1 MMRGGIGE
9 EKKYKEV
16 IMGIPVLILGES
28 GSGKS
33 CSLRNFE
40 PGEVGI
46 FNVASKPLPFRK
58 KMRMVND
65 ANYMYIIP
73 VLQKNQSKCYV
84 IDDAQYLMAF
94 SLFDRANE
102 VGYKKFTDTAVDF
115 YNLVQTV
122 IKQTSDDT
130 IVYFLQHIE
139 RDDAGRIKAK
149 TAGKML
155 DNQLTL
161 EGLFTI
167 VLLCE
172 AKGEEHYFLTQS
184 DGTNTAKS
192 PMGLFDSLKID
203 NDLFFVDQK
212 IRDYYGFNKNLQGE
226 T

>member
-1 MMRGGIGE
+1 
-9 EKKYKEV
+9 
-16 IMGIPVLILGES
+16 MGVPVLILGES

-33 CSLRNFE
+33 CSLRNFD
-40 PGEVGI
+40 PNEVGI

-58 KMRMVND
+58 KMRMLNE
-65 ANYMYIIP
+65 AKYQEIMA
-73 VLQKNQSKCYV
+73 VLVKNQSKCYV

-122 IKQTSDDT
+122 IKLTSEDT

-139 RDDAGRIKAK
+139 RDDTGRIKAK

-161 EGLFTI
+161 EGLFSI

-172 AKGEEHYFLTQS
+172 AKGEEHYFVTQS
-184 DGTNTAKS
+184 DGTSTAKS

-203 NDLFFVDQK
+203 NDLKMVDDA
-212 IRDYYGFNKNLQGE
+212 IRNYYEFGKGEEKND
-226 T
+226 

>member
-1 MMRGGIGE
+1 
-9 EKKYKEV
+9 
-16 IMGIPVLILGES
+16 MGVPVLILGES

-33 CSLRNFE
+33 CSLRNFD
-40 PGEVGI
+40 PNEVGI

-58 KMRMVND
+58 KMRMLNE
-65 ANYMYIIP
+65 AKYQEIMA
-73 VLQKNQSKCYV
+73 VLVKNQSKCYV

-122 IKQTSDDT
+122 IKLTSEDT

-139 RDDAGRIKAK
+139 RDDTGRIKAK

-155 DNQLTL
+155 DNQLAL
-161 EGLFTI
+161 EGLFSI

-172 AKGEEHYFLTQS
+172 AKGEEHYFVTQS
-184 DGTNTAKS
+184 DGTSTAKS

-203 NDLFFVDQK
+203 NDLKMVDDA
-212 IRDYYGFNKNLQGE
+212 IRNYYEFGKGDKNND
-226 T
+226 

>member
-1 MMRGGIGE
+1 
-9 EKKYKEV
+9 
-16 IMGIPVLILGES
+16 MGVPVLILGES

-33 CSLRNFE
+33 CSLRNFD
-40 PGEVGI
+40 PNEVGI

-58 KMRMVND
+58 KMRMLND
-65 ANYMYIIP
+65 SKYQEIMA
-73 VLQKNQSKCYV
+73 VLVQNKSKCYV

-102 VGYKKFTDTAVDF
+102 VGYKKFTDAAVDF

-122 IKQTSDDT
+122 IKLTSDDT

-161 EGLFTI
+161 EGLFSI

-172 AKGEEHYFLTQS
+172 AKGEEHYFITQS
-184 DGTNTAKS
+184 DGTSTAKS
-192 PMGLFDSLKID
+192 PMGMFESLKID
-203 NDLFFVDQK
+203 NDLKMVDDT
-212 IRDYYGFNKNLQGE
+212 IRKYYEFEKEADG
-226 T
+226 

>member
-1 MMRGGIGE
+1 
-9 EKKYKEV
+9 
-16 IMGIPVLILGES
+16 MGVPVLILGES

-33 CSLRNFE
+33 CSLRNFD
-40 PGEVGI
+40 PNEVGI

-58 KMRMVND
+58 KMRMLNE
-65 ANYMYIIP
+65 AKYQEIMA
-73 VLQKNQSKCYV
+73 VLVKNQSKCYV

-122 IKQTSDDT
+122 IKLTSEDT

-139 RDDAGRIKAK
+139 RDDTGRIKAK

-161 EGLFTI
+161 EGLFSI

-172 AKGEEHYFLTQS
+172 AKGEEHYFVTQS
-184 DGTNTAKS
+184 DGTSTAKS

-203 NDLFFVDQK
+203 NDLKMVDDA
-212 IRDYYGFNKNLQGE
+212 IRNYYEFGKGDENND
-226 T
+226 

>member
-1 MMRGGIGE
+1 
-9 EKKYKEV
+9 
-16 IMGIPVLILGES
+16 MGIPVMIMGES

-33 CSLRNFE
+33 CSLRNFD
-40 PGEVGI
+40 PNEVGI

-58 KMRMVND
+58 KMRMLND
-65 ANYMYIIP
+65 SKYQEIMA
-73 VLQKNQSKCYV
+73 VLVQNKSKCYV
-84 IDDAQYLMAF
+84 VDDAQYLMAF

-102 VGYKKFTDTAVDF
+102 VGYKKFTDAAVDF

-122 IKQTSDDT
+122 IKLTSDDT

-161 EGLFTI
+161 EGLFSI

-172 AKGEEHYFLTQS
+172 AKGDEHYFITQS
-184 DGTNTAKS
+184 DGTNTAKA
-192 PMGLFDSLKID
+192 PMEMFDSVKID
-203 NDLFFVDQK
+203 NDLKLVDDT
-212 IRDYYGFNKNLQGE
+212 IRKYYEFEKEADG
-226 T
+226 

>member
-1 MMRGGIGE
+1 MIIIG
-9 EKKYKEV
+9 V
-16 IMGIPVLILGES
+16 PVLILGES

-33 CSLRNFE
+33 CSLRNFD
-40 PGEVGI
+40 PNEVGI

-58 KMRMVND
+58 KMRMLNEAKYQEIMAILV
-65 ANYMYIIP
+65 
-73 VLQKNQSKCYV
+73 KNQSKCYV

-102 VGYKKFTDTAVDF
+102 VGYKKFTDVAVDF
-115 YNLVQTV
+115 YQLVQTV
-122 IKQTSDDT
+122 IKLTSDDT

-161 EGLFTI
+161 EGLFSI

-172 AKGEEHYFLTQS
+172 AKGEEHYFITQS
-184 DGTNTAKS
+184 DGTSTAKS
-192 PMGLFDSLKID
+192 PMGMFESLKID
-203 NDLFFVDQK
+203 NDLKMVDDT
-212 IRDYYGFNKNLQGE
+212 IRKYYEFEKEADG
-226 T
+226 

>member
-1 MMRGGIGE
+1 
-9 EKKYKEV
+9 
-16 IMGIPVLILGES
+16 MGVPVLILGES

-58 KMRMVND
+58 KMRMLNE
-65 ANYMYIIP
+65 AKYQEIMA
-73 VLQKNQSKCYV
+73 VLVKNQSKCYV

-122 IKQTSDDT
+122 IKLTSEDT

-139 RDDAGRIKAK
+139 RDDSGRIKAK

-161 EGLFTI
+161 EGLFSI

-172 AKGEEHYFLTQS
+172 AKGEEHYFVTQS
-184 DGTNTAKS
+184 DGTSTAKS

-203 NDLFFVDQK
+203 NDLKMVDDA
-212 IRDYYGFNKNLQGE
+212 IRNYYEFGKGDEKND
-226 T
+226 

>member
-1 MMRGGIGE
+1 
-9 EKKYKEV
+9 
-16 IMGIPVLILGES
+16 MGIPCLILGES

-33 CSLRNFE
+33 CSLRNFD
-40 PGEVGI
+40 PQEVGI

-58 KMRMVND
+58 KMRVLND
-65 ANYMYIIP
+65 ANYVDIMA
-73 VLQKNQSKCYV
+73 VLTKNQSRCYI

-102 VGYKKFTDTAVDF
+102 VGYKKFTDAAVDF

-122 IKQTSDDT
+122 IKSTSDDT

-139 RDDAGRIKAK
+139 RDDSGRIKAK

-161 EGLFTI
+161 EGLFSI

-172 AKGEEHYFLTQS
+172 AKGEEHYFITQS
-184 DGTNTAKS
+184 DGTSTAKS
-192 PMGLFDSLKID
+192 PMGMFESLKID
-203 NDLFFVDQK
+203 NDLKMVDDV
-212 IRDYYGFNKNLQGE
+212 IRKYYEFEKENEQ
-226 T
+226 

>member
-1 MMRGGIGE
+1 
-9 EKKYKEV
+9 
-16 IMGIPVLILGES
+16 MGVPVLILGES

-33 CSLRNFE
+33 CSLRNFD
-40 PGEVGI
+40 PNEVGI

-58 KMRMVND
+58 KMRMLNE
-65 ANYMYIIP
+65 AKYQEIMA
-73 VLQKNQSKCYV
+73 VLVQNKSTCYV

-102 VGYKKFTDTAVDF
+102 VGYKKFTDAAVDF

-122 IKQTSDDT
+122 IKLTSDDT

-161 EGLFTI
+161 EGLFSI

-172 AKGEEHYFLTQS
+172 AKGEEHYFVTQS
-184 DGTNTAKS
+184 DGTSTAKS
-192 PMGLFDSLKID
+192 PMGMFKSLKID
-203 NDLFFVDQK
+203 NDLKMVDDT
-212 IRDYYGFNKNLQGE
+212 IRKYYEFEKEADG
-226 T
+226 

>member
-1 MMRGGIGE
+1 
-9 EKKYKEV
+9 
-16 IMGIPVLILGES
+16 MGVPVLILGES

-40 PGEVGI
+40 PGELGI

-58 KMRMVND
+58 KMRMLND
-65 ANYMYIIP
+65 AKYQEIMA
-73 VLQKNQSKCYV
+73 VLVKNQSKCYV

-102 VGYKKFTDTAVDF
+102 VGYKKFTDAAVDF

-122 IKQTSDDT
+122 IRLTSNDT

-161 EGLFTI
+161 EGLFSI

-172 AKGEEHYFLTQS
+172 AKGEEHYFVTQS

-192 PMGLFDSLKID
+192 PMGMFDSLKID
-203 NDLFFVDQK
+203 NDLKAVDDV
-212 IRDYYGFNKNLQGE
+212 IRKYYEFDKEADG
-226 T
+226 

>member
-1 MMRGGIGE
+1 M
-9 EKKYKEV
+9 
-16 IMGIPVLILGES
+16 GES

-33 CSLRNFE
+33 CSLRNFD
-40 PGEVGI
+40 PNEVGI

-58 KMRMVND
+58 KMRVLND
-65 ANYMYIIP
+65 AGYVEIMA
-73 VLQKNQSKCYV
+73 VLAKNQSKSYI

-94 SLFDRANE
+94 SLFDRAGE
-102 VGYKKFTDTAVDF
+102 IGYKKFTDAAVDF

-122 IKQTSDDT
+122 IRNTSPDT

-161 EGLFTI
+161 EGLFSI

-172 AKGEEHYFLTQS
+172 AKGEEHYFITQS

-192 PMGLFDSLKID
+192 PMGLFSLKID
-203 NDLFFVDQK
+203 NDLKMVDDT
-212 IRDYYGFNKNLQGE
+212 IRKYYEFEKEADG
-226 T
+226 

>member
-1 MMRGGIGE
+1 
-9 EKKYKEV
+9 
-16 IMGIPVLILGES
+16 MGIPVMIMGES

-33 CSLRNFE
+33 CSLRNFD
-40 PGEVGI
+40 PNEVGI

-58 KMRMVND
+58 KMRMLND
-65 ANYMYIIP
+65 SKYQEIMA
-73 VLQKNQSKCYV
+73 VLVQNKSKCYV

-102 VGYKKFTDTAVDF
+102 VGYKKFTDAAVDF
-115 YNLVQTV
+115 YQLVQTV
-122 IKQTSDDT
+122 IKLTSDDT

-161 EGLFTI
+161 EGLFSI

-172 AKGEEHYFLTQS
+172 AKGEEHYFITQS
-184 DGTNTAKS
+184 DGTSTAKS
-192 PMGLFDSLKID
+192 PMGMFESLKID
-203 NDLFFVDQK
+203 NDLKMVDDT
-212 IRDYYGFNKNLQGE
+212 IRNYYEFGKGDEEQ
-226 T
+226 

>member
-1 MMRGGIGE
+1 MIIIG
-9 EKKYKEV
+9 V
-16 IMGIPVLILGES
+16 PVLILGES

-33 CSLRNFE
+33 CSLRNFD
-40 PGEVGI
+40 PNEVGI

-58 KMRMVND
+58 KMRMLNEAKYQEIMAILV
-65 ANYMYIIP
+65 
-73 VLQKNQSKCYV
+73 KNQSKCYV

-102 VGYKKFTDTAVDF
+102 VGYKKFIDAAVDF

-122 IKQTSDDT
+122 IKLTSDDT

-161 EGLFTI
+161 EGLFSI

-172 AKGEEHYFLTQS
+172 AKGEEHYFITQS
-184 DGTNTAKS
+184 DGTSTAKS
-192 PMGLFDSLKID
+192 PMGMFESLKID
-203 NDLFFVDQK
+203 NDLKMVDDT
-212 IRDYYGFNKNLQGE
+212 IRKYYEFEKEADG
-226 T
+226 